1 MSVWSR
7 PPTMTKSKSPLLPR
21 FFLATIVLG
30 QVTIAPIVGFSL
42 TYLLSIDND
51 GDNLSFDIDLSALDW
66 IIIAGLAYGFLSLV
80 LALVAGAYSPTSVAD
95 RGGWLTV
102 LGLRRKVNTPEL
114 IDRARLNLQ
123 RSPYGQMARLVSSRT
138 EQFDL
143 LSLHGGLQILA
154 VPIQVALIA
163 IPLAIMEGIPE
174 RFVEPEQAFELGM
187 VGYFIALWF
196 GLRIQPLYS
205 RHLIGIAA
213 WFRKILA
220 RISKFSW
227 ILPIIIFWFT
237 ARIMLQLAL
246 DWLDVDYSVWHSVQL
261 EAVLLE
267 SIMPAEQVPDAA
279 IIDFLVAISVLP
291 VAVFTTISVLGG
303 AHDMPDWM
311 RDPEERI
318 ENLNQTLLEEDASQS
333 SNESEENSDPLEGFG
348 TWKRTTGE
356 GAQSENS
363 NESESNEDESEDKSR
378 MIDLPFGLFDD

>member
-1 MSVWSR
+1 MLVCSCHS
-7 PPTMTKSKSPLLPR
+7 TMTEGKSPLLPR

-51 GDNLSFDIDLSALDW
+51 GEQLSFDIDLAALDW
-66 IIIAGLAYGFLSLV
+66 IIIAGLTYGFLSLI
-80 LALVAGAYSPTSVAD
+80 LALIAGAYSPASVAD

-114 IDRARLNLQ
+114 IDRSRLNLQ
-123 RSPYGQMARLVSSRT
+123 SSPYGQMARLVSSRT
-138 EQFDL
+138 DTYDL
-143 LSLHGGLQILA
+143 LSIHGGLQILA
-154 VPIQVALIA
+154 IPIQVALIA
-163 IPLAIMEGIPE
+163 IPLGIMEGTPE
-174 RFVEPEQAFELGM
+174 RFLKPEQAFELGM

-196 GLRIQPLYS
+196 GLRIQPIYS

-213 WFRKILA
+213 WFRRILA

-227 ILPIIIFWFT
+227 ILPIIIFWFI
-237 ARIMLQLAL
+237 ARVTLQLAL
-246 DWLDVDYSVWHSVQL
+246 EWLAVDYSAWHSVQL

-318 ENLNQTLLEEDASQS
+318 ENLNQTLLEEDASPSTDSEDEQS
-333 SNESEENSDPLEGFG
+333 GPLDGFG
-348 TWKRTTGE
+348 TWKRTTGGSDE
-356 GAQSENS
+356 DSG
-363 NESESNEDESEDKSR
+363 ESEPNEKDEDAEDSSR